1 MADASEDAPEL
12 ESPSG
17 VLQDDNDD
25 GILVPKAPD
34 SRKVK
39 RMRPRDDPEATLN
52 TPPNASAAIIY
63 LCLLSAGSQ

>member
-34 SRKVK
+34 SRKMK

-52 TPPNASAAIIY
+52 TPPNASAAIK
-63 LCLLSAGSQ
+63 